1 MHLARNVLAKERM
14 GSADTVA
21 AALRTIYAQPDAARV
36 RHQFDEMAT
45 MLARQFPAAAQVLAG
60 AKDDVLAFCAFPESH
75 WRKVWSTNPL
85 ERVNGEIERRT
96 DVVGIFPNE
105 AAVLRLATAVVAETH
120 DEWPVA
126 ERRYLSDGSMARLYE
141 PPADPAPRREEVAR
155 AKIGS

>member
-1 MHLARNVLAKERM
+1 
-14 GSADTVA
+14 
-21 AALRTIYAQPDAARV
+21 
-36 RHQFDEMAT
+36 
-45 MLARQFPAAAQVLAG
+45 MLARQFPAAAQILAAE
-60 AKDDVLAFCAFPESH
+60 AKDDVLAFCAVPESH

-85 ERVNGEIERRT
+85 ERVNGEIKRRT

-120 DEWPVA
+120 DEWQVA